1 VNYRIVASARGEDN
15 NIKAKIESANKEG
28 IHRVLTAKPFLVGV
42 KRAIDVLPGM
52 KRRSIF
58 HAGPPIEWRKMCGP
72 MRGAIVGTMIFEGWA
87 NSWEEAE
94 KLVEEGEIELS
105 PNHDHGAVGPMAGV
119 ISPSLP
125 VMVVKN
131 EKYGNVNYG
140 RIVEQKVQFG
150 AFDKEAIAS
159 LRFWTDIVAPSI
171 EKALGKIR
179 GQGGIGID
187 LKSIM
192 ARALYMGDELHNRPA
207 AGTALFA
214 LSIIPHLIETSE
226 DKQQLSQITSY
237 FASNEIFFLCLGMAA
252 CKATMDAVREIE
264 HSTLVTVMARNGI
277 EFGIKVSGL
286 GNDKWFTGPAGIIR
300 GLYFPGFANHD
311 ANPDMGDSAIT
322 ETAGVG
328 GFALANSP
336 AILSLVGGTAEDALK
351 YTRQMQQITM
361 ALNDT
366 FLIPI
371 FDFQGT
377 ATGIDIRKV
386 VKTGIL
392 PVIDTAIAHKE
403 PGIGMIGAGL
413 VTPPMEAFKSAL
425 RGYAEKYRL

>member
-1 VNYRIVASARGEDN
+1 VDRVVVMEALE
-15 NIKAKIESANKEG
+15 IKAKVESANKEA
-28 IHRVLTAKPFLVGV
+28 IQKVLSSKPYLVDV
-42 KRAIDVLPGM
+42 KSAIEVLPGM
-52 KRRSIF
+52 KKRSIF
-58 HAGPPIEWRKMCGP
+58 HAGPPIEWKRMCGP
-72 MRGAIVGTMIFEGWA
+72 MKGAVVGTMIFEGWA
-87 NSWEEAE
+87 NSLEEAE

-105 PNHDHGAVGPMAGV
+105 PNHDHEAVGPMAGV

-150 AFDKEAIAS
+150 AFDKEAVGS
-159 LRFWTDIVAPSI
+159 LKFWTNVLAPAI
-171 EKALGKIR
+171 AKALGKVR
-179 GQGGIGID
+179 SQGGIGID

-207 AGTALFA
+207 AGTSLFA
-214 LSIIPHLIETSE
+214 LAILPYLIETSE
-226 DKQQLSQITSY
+226 DKELLSQIVKY
-237 FASNEIFFLCLGMAA
+237 FASNEIFFLCLTMAA
-252 CKATMDAVREIE
+252 CKATMNAAREIE
-264 HSTLVTVMARNGI
+264 YSTLVTVMTRNGV

-286 GNDKWFTGPAGIIR
+286 GNKWFTGPAGIVR
-300 GLYFPGFANHD
+300 GLYFPGFGNQD

-322 ETAGVG
+322 ETTGVG

-336 AILSLVGGTAEDALK
+336 AILSLVGGTAEDAQK
-351 YTRQMQQITM
+351 YTRQMQQITL
-361 ALNDT
+361 AQNDT
-366 FLIPI
+366 FLIPL

-392 PVIDTAIAHKE
+392 PVIDTAIAHKD
-403 PGIGMIGAGL
+403 PGVGMIGAGI
-413 VTPPMEAFKSAL
+413 VNPPIEAFKSAL
-425 RGYAEKYRL
+425 REYAIKYRL

>member
-1 VNYRIVASARGEDN
+1 VAAGDV
-15 NIKAKIESANKEG
+15 KAKIESANKEG
-28 IHRVLTAKPFLVGV
+28 INRILTAKPFLVGV
-42 KRAIDVLPGM
+42 KPAIEVLPGM

-58 HAGPPIEWRKMCGP
+58 HAGPPIEWRRMCGP
-72 MRGAIVGTMIFEGWA
+72 MRGAIVGTMIYEGWA
-87 NSWEEAE
+87 NSWEEAV
-94 KLVEEGEIELS
+94 KLIEEGEIELS
-105 PNHDHGAVGPMAGV
+105 PNHDHSAVGPMAGV

-131 EKYGNVNYG
+131 EKYGNFNYG

-150 AFDKEAIAS
+150 AFDKEAVAS
-159 LRFWTDIVAPSI
+159 LQFWTDILAPSI
-171 EKALGKIR
+171 ERALGKIR

-214 LSIIPHLIETSE
+214 LSILPHLIETAE
-226 DKQQLSQITSY
+226 DKEPLSQIASY
-237 FASNEIFFLCLGMAA
+237 FSSNEIFFLCLAMTA
-252 CKATMDAVREIE
+252 CKATMDAAREID
-264 HSTLVTVMARNGI
+264 HSTVVTVMARNGV

-286 GNDKWFTGPAGIIR
+286 GNKWFTGPAGIVR
-300 GLYFPGFANHD
+300 GLYFPGFGIQD

-336 AILSLVGGTAEDALK
+336 AILSLVGGTAEDASK
-351 YTRQMQQITM
+351 YTRQMQQITLG
-361 ALNDT
+361 LNDT
-366 FLIPI
+366 FLIPL

-403 PGIGMIGAGL
+403 PGIGMIGAGI

-425 RGYAEKYRL
+425 RGYAEKYGL

>member
-1 VNYRIVASARGEDN
+1 VADGDVKS
-15 NIKAKIESANKEG
+15 KIESANKEG
-28 IHRVLTAKPFLVGV
+28 IHRILTARPFLVGV
-42 KRAIDVLPGM
+42 KPAIEVLPGM

-58 HAGPPIEWRKMCGP
+58 HAGPPIEWKKMCGP

-87 NSWEEAE
+87 NSWEEAG

-159 LRFWTDIVAPSI
+159 LQFWSDILAPSI

-192 ARALYMGDELHNRPA
+192 ARALYMGDELHNRPV

-214 LSIIPHLIETSE
+214 LSILPHLIETAE
-226 DKQQLSQITSY
+226 DKEQLSQITSY
-237 FASNEIFFLCLGMAA
+237 FASNEIFFLCLAMTA
-252 CKATMDAVREIE
+252 CKATMDAAGEID
-264 HSTLVTVMARNGI
+264 HSTLVTVMARNGV

-286 GNDKWFTGPAGIIR
+286 GNKWFIGPAGIIK
-300 GLYFPGFANHD
+300 GLYFPGFASRD
-311 ANPDMGDSAIT
+311 ANPDIGDSAIT
-322 ETAGVG
+322 ETAGIG

-336 AILSLVGGTAEDALK
+336 AILSLVGGTAQDASN
-351 YTRQMQQITM
+351 YTRQMQQITL

-366 FLIPI
+366 FLIPL

-403 PGIGMIGAGL
+403 PGIGMIGAGI
-413 VTPPMEAFKSAL
+413 VMPPMEAFKSAL

>member
-1 VNYRIVASARGEDN
+1 VAAGDV
-15 NIKAKIESANKEG
+15 KAKIESANKEG
-28 IHRVLTAKPFLVGV
+28 INRILTAKPFLVGV
-42 KRAIDVLPGM
+42 KPAIEVLPGM

-58 HAGPPIEWRKMCGP
+58 HAGPPIEWRRMCGP
-72 MRGAIVGTMIFEGWA
+72 MRGAIVGTMIYEGWA
-87 NSWEEAE
+87 NSWEEAV
-94 KLVEEGEIELS
+94 KLIEEGEIELS
-105 PNHDHGAVGPMAGV
+105 PNHDHSAVGPMAGV

-131 EKYGNVNYG
+131 EKYGNFNYG

-150 AFDKEAIAS
+150 AFDKEAVAS
-159 LRFWTDIVAPSI
+159 LQFWTDILAPSI
-171 EKALGKIR
+171 ERALGKIR

-214 LSIIPHLIETSE
+214 LSILPHLIETAE
-226 DKQQLSQITSY
+226 DKEQLSQIASY
-237 FASNEIFFLCLGMAA
+237 FSSNEIFFLCLAMTA
-252 CKATMDAVREIE
+252 CKATMDAAREID
-264 HSTLVTVMARNGI
+264 HSTVVTVMARNGV

-286 GNDKWFTGPAGIIR
+286 GNKWFTGPAGIVR
-300 GLYFPGFANHD
+300 GLYFPGFGIQD

-336 AILSLVGGTAEDALK
+336 AILSLVGGTAEDASK
-351 YTRQMQQITM
+351 YTRQMQQITLG
-361 ALNDT
+361 LNDT
-366 FLIPI
+366 FLIPL

-403 PGIGMIGAGL
+403 PGIGMIGAGI

-425 RGYAEKYRL
+425 RGYAEKYGL

>member
-1 VNYRIVASARGEDN
+1 MAAAGED
-15 NIKAKIESANKEG
+15 IKAKIESANKEG
-28 IHRVLTAKPFLVGV
+28 IHRILTAKPFLVGV
-42 KRAIDVLPGM
+42 KPAIEVLPGM

-58 HAGPPIEWRKMCGP
+58 HAGPPIEWRRMCGP
-72 MRGAIVGTMIFEGWA
+72 MRGAIVGTMIYEGWA
-87 NSWEEAE
+87 NSSEEAE

-105 PNHDHGAVGPMAGV
+105 SNHDHGAVGPMAGV

-140 RIVEQKVQFG
+140 RVVEQKVQFG

-159 LRFWTDIVAPSI
+159 LQFWTDIVAPSI

-179 GQGGIGID
+179 GQGGLGID

-192 ARALYMGDELHNRPA
+192 ARALYMGDELHNRPT

-214 LSIIPHLIETSE
+214 LSILPHLIETSE
-226 DKQQLSQITSY
+226 DKEQLSQITSY
-237 FASNEIFFLCLGMAA
+237 FASNEIFFLCLAMTA
-252 CKATMDAVREIE
+252 CKATMDAAREID
-264 HSTLVTVMARNGI
+264 HSTLVTAMARNGV

-286 GNDKWFTGPAGIIR
+286 GNKWFIGPAGIVR
-300 GLYFPGFANHD
+300 GLYFPGFASRD

-322 ETAGVG
+322 ETAGIG

-336 AILSLVGGTAEDALK
+336 AILSLVGGTAEDASK
-351 YTRQMQQITM
+351 YTRQMQQITV

-366 FLIPI
+366 FLIPL

-377 ATGIDIRKV
+377 ATGIYIRKV

-403 PGIGMIGAGL
+403 PGVGMIGAGL

-425 RGYAEKYRL
+425 KGYAEKYRL